1 MWQDRFHPE
10 DLELLQ
16 ESVTKAVEDPSCE
29 RWEMQYRII
38 DEDQKII
45 YIEDRG
51 VIVRDDEGTAIR
63 MVGAMT
69 DVSEQRYLDF
79 QLGEMNKSLQ
89 QYANEL
95 ERSNTELEQ
104 FAFVASHDLQ
114 EPLRMVSSFMDQLKR
129 KYGEQLDEKAHQ
141 YIFFATDGAKRM
153 KQIILDLLNYS
164 RASKIT
170 DAPEVVNLE
179 EMLSE
184 YKLLRRK
191 FIKEKE
197 AVILSEVLPTL
208 LTYKVPLTQV
218 FHCLLDNSLKYAKEN
233 TSPIIEI
240 TVKEE
245 EGEWVFSIKDNG
257 IGIEPQ
263 FFEKIFIIFQR
274 LHNKDDYEGTGI
286 GLSIAKRHLELL
298 GGRIWLTSK
307 VDEGT
312 TFYFTIPKTS

>member
-1 MWQDRFHPE
+1 
-10 DLELLQ
+10 
-16 ESVTKAVEDPSCE
+16 
-29 RWEMQYRII
+29 
-38 DEDQKII
+38 
-45 YIEDRG
+45 
-51 VIVRDDEGTAIR
+51 
-63 MVGAMT
+63 MVNIAGICTMT

-114 EPLRMVSSFMDQLKR
+114 EPLRMVSNFMDQLKR
-129 KYGEQLDEKAHQ
+129 KYGDQLDEKAHQ

-233 TSPIIEI
+233 APPIIEI

-245 EGEWVFSIKDNG
+245 EEEWVFSIKDNG

-298 GGRIWLTSK
+298 GGKIWLTSK
-307 VDEGT
+307 VDGGT